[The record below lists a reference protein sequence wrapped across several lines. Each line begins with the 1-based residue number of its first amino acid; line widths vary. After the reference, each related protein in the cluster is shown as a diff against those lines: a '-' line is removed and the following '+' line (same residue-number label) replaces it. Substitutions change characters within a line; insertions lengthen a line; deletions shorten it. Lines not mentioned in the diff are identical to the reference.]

1 MTRTEK
7 KFLSIKPGTLGVNVV
22 NNDIAFAL
30 KEFKTIIKRSGKLNA
45 IKKCYVKPSIRRKE
59 KLDSA
64 KFKQYLKTKRELC

>member
-1 MTRTEK
+1 MTKSEK
-7 KFLSIKPGTLGVNVV
+7 KFLSITPGTLGVNVI

-30 KEFKTIIKRSGKLNA
+30 REFKSLMKRSGKLNN